1 MRLYDTKRDS
11 DSIEDEESIYPFRMT
26 KAELQSLDPNFKE
39 KKKKVR
45 FSFNKFSASITNF
58 KQLIL
63 EKISYL
69 TSIPQYFYSISN
81 RIILKIS

>member
-11 DSIEDEESIYPFRMT
+11 DSIEDEELTYPFRMT

-45 FSFNKFSASITNF
+45 MLFKTYVIPIFSN
-58 KQLIL
+58 QC
-63 EKISYL
+63 
-69 TSIPQYFYSISN
+69 
-81 RIILKIS
+81 